1 MCACTFISMSVL
13 HVMSIIICTMFFLK
27 NIMLMLIDWSGGFM
41 HFAHI
46 FALIYVDTARPATD
60 RSIYENLLDDDHWID
75 RPATSY
81 SG

>member
-1 MCACTFISMSVL
+1 MCMYIYMNECFACYEYHHLYNV
-13 HVMSIIICTMFFLK
+13 FLK

-46 FALIYVDTARPATD
+46 FALIYVETARPATD